1 MKLVA
6 YTLRTRRCTMKK
18 KDIEA
23 LKSEMLDG
31 FQGGPNGGGRE
42 VSHKVMR
49 MQQWFQ
55 TRNAGK
61 TGYPGLRMRM

>member
-23 LKSEMLDG
+23 VKSEMLDV
-31 FQGGPNGGGRE
+31 FKGGPYEGGE
-42 VSHKVMR
+42 SDKSV
-49 MQQWFQ
+49 
-55 TRNAGK
+55 TR
-61 TGYPGLRMRM
+61 

>member
-1 MKLVA
+1 
-6 YTLRTRRCTMKK
+6 MKK

-23 LKSEMLDG
+23 VKSEMLDG